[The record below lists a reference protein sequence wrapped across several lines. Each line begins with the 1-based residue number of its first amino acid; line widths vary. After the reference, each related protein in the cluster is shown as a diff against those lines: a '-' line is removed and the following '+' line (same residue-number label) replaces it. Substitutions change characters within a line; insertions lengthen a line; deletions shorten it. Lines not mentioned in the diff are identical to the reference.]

1 MNKERIIGIIEALI
15 FASNKPLKIKYVEQ
29 VLSILAIKGLKVD
42 ELIQELKKKYDDES
56 SGIELVFVADGWQ
69 FRTKPSLSEWVKKLT
84 IVKPS
89 KLSTPALETLAIV
102 SYRQPATRAEIE
114 YIRGVDSGGVVKTLL
129 ERGLIKIV
137 GKKELPGRPMV
148 YGTTQEFLEVFGLK
162 DLSELP
168 NLEDLKQINSREQEL
183 EKKQEILPLSLNEN
197 TEKE

>member
-15 FASNKPLKIKYVEQ
+15 FASNKPLKIKYIEQ
-29 VLSILAIKGLKVD
+29 VLSIIDIEGLKVD

-102 SYRQPATRAEIE
+102 SYRQPVTRAEIE

-168 NLEDLKQINSREQEL
+168 NLEDLKQMNSREQEL
-183 EKKQEILPLSLNEN
+183 EKKQEILPLSMNEN

>member
-29 VLSILAIKGLKVD
+29 VLSIIAIKGLKVD

-102 SYRQPATRAEIE
+102 SYRQPVTRAEIE

-183 EKKQEILPLSLNEN
+183 EKKQEILPLSMNEN